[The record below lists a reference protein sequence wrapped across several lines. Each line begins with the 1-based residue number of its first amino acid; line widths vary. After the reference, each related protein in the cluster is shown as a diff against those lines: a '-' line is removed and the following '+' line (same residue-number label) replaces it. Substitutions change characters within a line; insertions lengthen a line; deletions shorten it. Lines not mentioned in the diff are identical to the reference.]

1 MSILR
6 PYQIQAKAAFW
17 DTLASEDVNRVA
29 IEMAT
34 GLGKTVTGAG
44 IADDWLT
51 AKRDMFGN
59 VHLTP
64 ATSGR
69 VLVLVHTDEL
79 VRQTVATMASVASR
93 WTIGVVKATRNEVHA
108 DIVVASVATLAQPG
122 RRDQITD
129 VGLIIVDECHHA
141 TAPTYQAILRHYGAL
156 CGCLPYEAGGD
167 GPERYCPE
175 HGDRSVRAT
184 PVLGLTATLARSDGA
199 SLGQTWQALPFTR
212 STSWAIR
219 NGYLIDLQPWTITI
233 PDITLAEDL
242 ATLDAQMATSLA
254 PELVVQA
261 WAKSARG
268 WCDECAESA
277 QVVSDDVGYPVLPAY
292 CPNDGCGTNTTGPST
307 VLFAPRVAS
316 AHRFAD
322 AFNAAGVKAEVVSDS
337 TSLSERRAILDRYN
351 SGVTTVVCNAMVL
364 TEGWDSPRTMC
375 VIITRATKSVPLFIQ
390 MVGRGLRPWLS
401 AEAPP
406 REEQVCI
413 LLTIADTT
421 TQLATYADLSD
432 KPLAAGQDGKTL
444 AQMEDEWDL
453 GRELD
458 AEELAEYRG
467 PVKVERWDAMV
478 QASSKAWKFTA
489 AGVPFLPTA
498 KRSEGYVF
506 VVEQPREDVHEYGWK
521 VWARRPA
528 TPGEGRGAFR
538 TWMVTTAPD
547 LELAMALAEDKAQE
561 LGGDIGAMLADKS
574 RAWRKAVPS
583 QDMQAQARRLGLGA
597 ELEKIL
603 ATKAAGKAGKLSD
616 LMDKVQATKVIDPVV
631 TKIRAR
637 SEA

>member
-44 IADDWLT
+44 IADEWL
-51 AKRDMFGN
+51 AG
-59 VHLTP
+59 VH
-64 ATSGR
+64 AMDRAGSGFFRGHAAGR

-93 WTIGVVKATRNEVHA
+93 WTIGVVKATRNDVHA

-122 RRDQITD
+122 RRDQITN

-141 TAPTYQAILRHYGAL
+141 TAPTYQAILEHYGAL

-167 GPERYCPE
+167 GPERECPE
-175 HGDRSVRAT
+175 HGDGSVRAT

-219 NGYLIDLQPWTITI
+219 NGYLIDLQSWTITV
-233 PDITLAEDL
+233 PDVTLAEDR
-242 ATLDAQMATSLA
+242 ATLDNQMATSLA

-261 WAKSARG
+261 WAGSARG
-268 WCDECAESA
+268 WCNECAESA
-277 QVVSDDVGYPVLPAY
+277 QVVSDDVGHPVLPAY
-292 CPNDGCGTNTTGPST
+292 CPNDGCGTNTMGPST
-307 VLFAPRVAS
+307 VLFAPLVAS

-322 AFNAAGVKAEVVSDS
+322 AFNVAGIKAEVISDS
-337 TSLSERRAILDRYN
+337 VPLSERRAILDRYN
-351 SGVTTVVCNAMVL
+351 AGVTTVVCNAMVL

-375 VIITRATKSVPLFIQ
+375 VIVARPTKSVPLFVQ
-390 MVGRGLRPWLS
+390 MVGRGLRPWLG

-406 REEQVCI
+406 REQQVCV

-444 AQMEDEWDL
+444 GQMEDEWDL

-467 PVKVERWDAMV
+467 PVKVERWDAVV

-489 AGVPFLPTA
+489 AGVPFLPTK

-506 VVEQPREDVHEYGWK
+506 VLETGQEWVIWYRWVMGSSRK
-521 VWARRPA
+521 ALVRKLA
-528 TPGEGRGAFR
+528 
-538 TWMVTTAPD
+538 TAPD
-547 LELAMALAEDKAQE
+547 LELAMALAEDEAQE
-561 LGGDIGAMLADKS
+561 HGGDIGAMLADKS

-631 TKIRAR
+631 IKIRAR